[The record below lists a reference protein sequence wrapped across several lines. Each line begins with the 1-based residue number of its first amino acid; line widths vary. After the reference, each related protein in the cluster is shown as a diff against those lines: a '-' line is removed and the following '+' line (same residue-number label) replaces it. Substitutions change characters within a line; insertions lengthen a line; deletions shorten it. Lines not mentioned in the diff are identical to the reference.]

1 MIVDRENNQDA
12 GQLDQRRRSLGSQ
25 VTTVVRESGDNPNPK
40 PKRRSFCERISEN
53 KVYDRIS
60 DKKKDT
66 LIENDSQTQSVISP
80 VNLHTNHTLTDKNKI
95 QCKKKNSEDALVD
108 HKPPIIPHRR
118 DSTHNSQDSKSASSS
133 KNDAFTTQNA
143 KESKVSLQRSN
154 SRSNSVVD
162 GIPGNS
168 PLEWLEKKKRSSSLP
183 TSDRSQLSTLDMEAA
198 FTELLSAV
206 DDDLD
211 PLSDTEVRIYFKS
224 ILCSCI

>member
-1 MIVDRENNQDA
+1 MIVDRENHRDV

-25 VTTVVRESGDNPNPK
+25 VTAVVRESGDTPNPK
-40 PKRRSFCERISEN
+40 NKRRSFCERISEN

-60 DKKKDT
+60 DKKKDS
-66 LIENDSQTQSVISP
+66 LVENESQTQSVISP
-80 VNLHTNHTLTDKNKI
+80 VRGHNLHTNHTLTDKNKI
-95 QCKKKNSEDALVD
+95 QCKKKSSEDVLVD

-133 KNDAFTTQNA
+133 KNDACINQNA

-162 GIPGNS
+162 GIHENS

-211 PLSDTEVRIYFKS
+211 PLSDTEVRIYIIS
-224 ILCSCI
+224 IL